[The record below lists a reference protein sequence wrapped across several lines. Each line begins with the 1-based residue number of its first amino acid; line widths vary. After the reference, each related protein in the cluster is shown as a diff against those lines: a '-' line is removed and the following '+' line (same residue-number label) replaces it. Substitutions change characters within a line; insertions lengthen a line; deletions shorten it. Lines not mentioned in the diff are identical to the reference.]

1 MDPQRNDRHPRLI
14 GRTPPGDQQRQVKG
28 GVKEHY
34 WPGTL
39 MGLGIF
45 VALGSVFTVV
55 PWTLVDP
62 GKLFRFFL
70 LLCFLGTVPPYMVSG
85 WRFGMER
92 LEWFLFNVLAAG
104 PLLTSGLLWLNFLV
118 HGPVT
123 TTDHVVDEVEEVGGV
138 LYYQFKDDFLDDF
151 PLARSSYRDWHPIV
165 GNAVHVTMA
174 DGLFGVPVVVRKE
187 PFVLT
192 R

>member
-1 MDPQRNDRHPRLI
+1 
-14 GRTPPGDQQRQVKG
+14 VKG

-45 VALGSVFTVV
+45 VGLGSVFTVV

-70 LLCFLGTVPPYMVSG
+70 LLCFVGTVPPYVVSG

-92 LEWFLFNVLAAG
+92 LEWFLFNILAVG
-104 PLLTSGLLWLNFLV
+104 PLVTSALLWLNFLA

-138 LYYQFKDDFLDDF
+138 LYYRFKDGFLEEHT
-151 PLARSSYRDWHPIV
+151 LARSIYRDWHPIV
-165 GNAVHVTMA
+165 GNAVHVSTA

-187 PFVLT
+187 PFVLS